1 MVSPSSRKLDYG
13 RKQALYLENSVRE
26 YWVVDSIR
34 QTVTVYNL
42 LDDWIPSIYGF
53 SDKVKAGI
61 YEDLEIDFTDMKRLV
76 DEK

>member
-1 MVSPSSRKLDYG
+1 MELSS
-13 RKQALYLENSVRE
+13 
-26 YWVVDSIR
+26 
-34 QTVTVYNL
+34 L
-42 LDDWIPSIYGF
+42 LQLRF